1 MIPVIKAGLC
11 LADAVFHRPSDTFIC
26 GDNSVG
32 LHSALMHL
40 SELVFQYPDRKSAST
55 GQNECKNGH
64 PNRGSSSKPSR
75 PVSGGFLLF
84 LGFALLKL
92 AFYIADEPS
101 PPRIVRLCYLIVG
114 GLAFICVCQGLNLAF
129 GLL

>member
-1 MIPVIKAGLC
+1 MLSCIALAIRSSAVIILSVCIPPPCI
-11 LADAVFHRPSDTFIC
+11 S
-26 GDNSVG
+26 
-32 LHSALMHL
+32 L
-40 SELVFQYPDRKSAST
+40 SWFFNIQIVNP
-55 GQNECKNGH
+55 CKNGH

-114 GLAFICVCQGLNLAF
+114 GLAFVFAKV
-129 GLL
+129 